1 MFINEAVR
9 LDRCFFYMACLLH
22 SDDQCHQPR
31 CAARAEVG
39 VGGRHA
45 VTVPALGS
53 LIVPFRELQPSLRQ
67 LRRIYRGTRA
77 VLMGEEVARDPT
89 RSHRPAAHYHAPHCA
104 ECRPHILAGGHPP
117 RRRHL
122 SSVHALA
129 GHWVRDLCT
138 ICPGNARL
146 LQEQCGR

>member
-1 MFINEAVR
+1 MAVPVR
-9 LDRCFFYMACLLH
+9 R
-22 SDDQCHQPR
+22 
-31 CAARAEVG
+31 
-39 VGGRHA
+39 
-45 VTVPALGS
+45 S

-89 RSHRPAAHYHAPHCA
+89 RSHRPVAHHHAPHRA
-104 ECRPHILAGGHPP
+104 ECRPHTLAGGHPP

-122 SSVHALA
+122 SGVDALA
-129 GHWVRDLCT
+129 GHWDRDPCT

-146 LQEQCGR
+146 LREQCGRYAVDKRELCVPSCQRHHHHHHQKEAAAAAGLTKRPFLPLS